1 MDRSKAQCIETG
13 PVSSRMFQRLAARP
27 FRFAVMVIHLEG
39 EELMLE
45 RSRHIEFADDPLCER
60 LRKTSIDR
68 T

>member
-1 MDRSKAQCIETG
+1 MERSKAQCIETG

-27 FRFAVMVIHLEG
+27 FRFAVMVIPLEG

-45 RSRHIEFADDPLCER
+45 RSRHIEFAADPVCEC
-60 LRKTSIDR
+60 LRKAYIDQ